1 MSQRSDSGEGSA
13 QTTKN
18 GDLVRVALDPETK
31 SSSAAA
37 SLASERSGVRNDGV
51 DVEKAF
57 PGRPLT
63 AFLNTKGCI
72 RANEF
77 FDVLKENG
85 VDLQEISCIQ
95 RQLSS
100 EIVITFRT
108 EALKEAFIQRNVL
121 AVRGQPFAIQDIDC
135 PLTYLQI
142 FDAPYELPDSA
153 IVEKLSHY
161 CEVVHQCRGYFTAPG
176 FQHIHDGVRQ
186 FRVRVKHPIPSF
198 LRFRKIQIH
207 LRYIGQ
213 QKTCRPCNSPD
224 HLANACNAVVCF
236 NCDDIGHL
244 ANNCRDPVFCN
255 LCKSVDH
262 KAKNCHIRGR
272 RESCM
277 RIKRTNWN

>member
-13 QTTKN
+13 QTNKN
-18 GDLVRVALDPETK
+18 GDLVRVALDPETQ

-37 SLASERSGVRNDGV
+37 SPASESSGVRNDGV
-51 DVEKAF
+51 DVEKAV
-57 PGRPLT
+57 PGCPLT
-63 AFLNTKGCI
+63 AFLNTRGRI
-72 RANEF
+72 GANEF

-85 VDLQEISCIQ
+85 VDPQEISCIQ
-95 RQLSS
+95 RQLLG
-100 EIVITFRT
+100 EIVITFQT

-121 AVRGQPFAIQDIDC
+121 AVRGQPFTIQDIDHL
-135 PLTYLQI
+135 LTYLQI
-142 FDAPYELPDSA
+142 FYAPHELLDSA
-153 IVEKLSHY
+153 IVERLSRY
-161 CEVVHQCRGYFTAPG
+161 CEVVHQHRGYFTEPG
-176 FQHIHDGVRQ
+176 FQHIHDGVRH
-186 FRVRVKHPIPSF
+186 FRVRMKHPIPSF
-198 LRFRKIQIH
+198 LRFGKIQIH

-213 QKTCRPCNSPD
+213 QNTCRRCNSPN

-244 ANNCRDPVFCN
+244 ANNCPHPVFCN

-262 KAKNCHIRGR
+262 EAKNCHIRGR